1 MEMSP
6 RRGMLLHLKNRD
18 IDLEKKVVVMGILNL
33 TPDSFYDGGRYTRET
48 QALRGVEQM
57 IEEGADIIDVGGES
71 VRPGAEPISLDEEL
85 SRVIPVI
92 EKVRRLFPI
101 TISIDTYKAEVARQA
116 IEEGADMVNDISGLQ
131 FDPDLRKIVARYGVP
146 VILMHIKGTPKNMQ
160 DNPRYHSL
168 MKEIISYLRKSIKLA
183 EEAGVDPARII
194 VDPGIGFG
202 KTTAHNLEI
211 LRRLEELKVLGKPI
225 LVGLSR
231 KSFIGNV
238 LGLPQE
244 ERLEGGLA
252 AISIAILGGARIVRT
267 HDVKPSRRAVD
278 MVQAILGG
286 SDQRYG

>member
-1 MEMSP
+1 MSP
-6 RRGMLLHLKNRD
+6 GREMLLHLKNRD
-18 IDLEKKVVVMGILNL
+18 IDLEEKVVVMGVLNL
-33 TPDSFYDGGRYTRET
+33 TPDSFYDGGRYTREA
-48 QALRGVEQM
+48 QALRRVEEM
-57 IEEGADIIDVGGES
+57 IGEGADIIDVGGES

-116 IEEGADMVNDISGLQ
+116 IEKGAEMVNDISGLR
-131 FDPDLRKIVARYGVP
+131 FDPDLRKIVAGYGVP
-146 VILMHIKGTPKNMQ
+146 LILMHIKGTPKNMQ

-168 MKEIISYLRKSIKLA
+168 MEEIISYLRKSIKLA
-183 EEAGVDPARII
+183 EESGVDPARII

-211 LRRLEELKVLGKPI
+211 LRRLEELKSLGKPI

-252 AISIAILGGARIVRT
+252 ATSMAVSGGARIVRT
-267 HDVKPSRRAVD
+267 HDVKPTRRAVD
-278 MVQAILGG
+278 MVQAILRG

>member
-1 MEMSP
+1 MSP
-6 RRGMLLHLKNRD
+6 ERRMLLHLKNRA
-18 IDLEKKVVVMGILNL
+18 IDLEEKVVVMGVLNL
-33 TPDSFYDGGRYTRET
+33 TPDSFYDGGKYTGEA
-48 QALRGVEQM
+48 QALRRVEQT
-57 IEEGADIIDVGGES
+57 IEDGADIIDVGGES
-71 VRPGAEPISLDEEL
+71 VRPGADPLSLNEEL
-85 SRVIPVI
+85 ARVIPVLRKI
-92 EKVRRLFPI
+92 RKSYSIP
-101 TISIDTYKAEVARQA
+101 ISIDTYKAEVARQA
-116 IEEGADMVNDISGLQ
+116 IEEGAEMVNDISGLR
-131 FDPDLRKIVARYGVP
+131 FDPDLRRVVARYGVP

-211 LRRLEELKVLGKPI
+211 LRRLEELKSLSKPI

-252 AISIAILGGARIVRT
+252 ATSIAVSGGARIVRT
-267 HDVKPSRRAVD
+267 HDVKSTRRAVD
-278 MVQAILGG
+278 MVQAILK
-286 SDQRYG
+286 SLDQRQG

>member
-1 MEMSP
+1 
-6 RRGMLLHLKNRD
+6 MLLHLKNRD
-18 IDLEKKVVVMGILNL
+18 IDLEEKVLVMGVLNL
-33 TPDSFYDGGRYTRET
+33 TPDSFYDGGRYTGEA
-48 QALRGVEQM
+48 QALRRVEEM
-57 IEEGADIIDVGGES
+57 IGEGADIIDVGGES
-71 VRPGAEPISLDEEL
+71 VRPGAEPINLDEEL

-92 EKVRRLFPI
+92 EKIRRLFPV

-116 IEEGADMVNDISGLQ
+116 IEEGAEMVNDISGLR
-131 FDPDLRKIVARYGVP
+131 FDPDLRKIVAGYGVP
-146 VILMHIKGTPKNMQ
+146 LILMHIKGTPKNMQ

-168 MKEIISYLRKSIKLA
+168 MEEIISYLRKSIKLA
-183 EEAGVDPARII
+183 EESEVDPARII

-211 LRRLEELKVLGKPI
+211 LRRLEELKSLGKPI

-252 AISIAILGGARIVRT
+252 ATSMAVSGGARIVRT
-267 HDVKPSRRAVD
+267 HDVKPTRRAVD
-278 MVQAILGG
+278 MVQAILRG
-286 SDQRYG
+286 SDQRDG

>member
-1 MEMSP
+1 MSP
-6 RRGMLLHLKNRD
+6 GREMLLHLKNRD
-18 IDLEKKVVVMGILNL
+18 IDLEEKVVVMGVLNL
-33 TPDSFYDGGRYTRET
+33 TPDSFYDGGRYTREA
-48 QALRGVEQM
+48 QALRRVEEM
-57 IEEGADIIDVGGES
+57 IGEGADIIDVGGES

-85 SRVIPVI
+85 SRVVPVI

-116 IEEGADMVNDISGLQ
+116 IEKGAEMVNDISGLR
-131 FDPDLRKIVARYGVP
+131 FDPDLRKIVAGYGVP
-146 VILMHIKGTPKNMQ
+146 LILMHIKGTPKNMQ

-168 MKEIISYLRKSIKLA
+168 MEEIISYLRKSIKLA
-183 EEAGVDPARII
+183 EESGVDPARII

-211 LRRLEELKVLGKPI
+211 LRRLEELKSLGKPI
-225 LVGLSR
+225 LVALSR

-238 LGLPQE
+238 LGLPQA

-252 AISIAILGGARIVRT
+252 AACMAVSGGARIVRT
-267 HDVKPSRRAVD
+267 HDVRPTRRAVD
-278 MVQAILGG
+278 MVQAILRG

>member
-1 MEMSP
+1 
-6 RRGMLLHLKNRD
+6 MLLHLKNRD
-18 IDLEKKVVVMGILNL
+18 IDLEEKVVVMGVLNL
-33 TPDSFYDGGRYTRET
+33 TPDSFYDGGRYTREA
-48 QALRGVEQM
+48 QALRRVEEM
-57 IEEGADIIDVGGES
+57 IGEGADIIDVGGES
-71 VRPGAEPISLDEEL
+71 VRPGAEPVSLDEEL

-92 EKVRRLFPI
+92 EKIRRSFPI

-116 IEEGADMVNDISGLQ
+116 IEKGAEMVNDISGLR
-131 FDPDLRKIVARYGVP
+131 FDPDLRKIVAGYEVP
-146 VILMHIKGTPKNMQ
+146 LILMHIKGTPKNMQ

-168 MKEIISYLRKSIKLA
+168 MEEIISYLRKSIKLA
-183 EEAGVDPARII
+183 EESGVDPARII

-211 LRRLEELKVLGKPI
+211 LRRLEELKSLGRPI

-252 AISIAILGGARIVRT
+252 ATSMAVSGGARIVRT
-267 HDVKPSRRAVD
+267 HDVKPTRRAVD
-278 MVQAILGG
+278 MVQAILRG

>member
-1 MEMSP
+1 MSP
-6 RRGMLLHLKNRD
+6 GREMLLHLKNRD
-18 IDLEKKVVVMGILNL
+18 IDLEEKVVVMGVLNL
-33 TPDSFYDGGRYTRET
+33 TPDSFYDGGRYTREA
-48 QALRGVEQM
+48 QALRRVEEM
-57 IEEGADIIDVGGES
+57 IGEGADIIDVGGES

-116 IEEGADMVNDISGLQ
+116 IEKGAEMVNDISGLR
-131 FDPDLRKIVARYGVP
+131 FDPDLRKIVAGYGVP
-146 VILMHIKGTPKNMQ
+146 LILMHIKGTPKNMQ

-168 MKEIISYLRKSIKLA
+168 MEEIISYLRKSIKLA
-183 EEAGVDPARII
+183 EESGVDPARII

-211 LRRLEELKVLGKPI
+211 LRRLEELKSLGKPI
-225 LVGLSR
+225 LVSLSR

-252 AISIAILGGARIVRT
+252 ATCMAVSGGARIVRT
-267 HDVKPSRRAVD
+267 HDVKPTRRAVD
-278 MVQAILGG
+278 MVQAILRG

>member
-1 MEMSP
+1 
-6 RRGMLLHLKNRD
+6 MLLHLKNRD
-18 IDLEKKVVVMGILNL
+18 IDLEEKVVVMGVLNL
-33 TPDSFYDGGRYTRET
+33 TPDSFYDGGRYTREA
-48 QALRGVEQM
+48 QALRRVEEM
-57 IEEGADIIDVGGES
+57 IGEGADIIDVGGES

-92 EKVRRLFPI
+92 EKVRGLFPI

-116 IEEGADMVNDISGLQ
+116 IEKGAEMVNDISGLR
-131 FDPDLRKIVARYGVP
+131 FDPDLRKIVAGYGVP
-146 VILMHIKGTPKNMQ
+146 LILMHIKGTPKNMQ

-168 MKEIISYLRKSIKLA
+168 MEEIISYLRKSIKLA
-183 EEAGVDPARII
+183 EESGVDPARII

-211 LRRLEELKVLGKPI
+211 LRRLEELKSLGKPI

-252 AISIAILGGARIVRT
+252 ATSMAVSGGARIVRT
-267 HDVKPSRRAVD
+267 HDVKSTRRAVD
-278 MVQAILGG
+278 MVQAILRG

>member
-1 MEMSP
+1 MSP
-6 RRGMLLHLKNRD
+6 GREMLLHLKNRD
-18 IDLEKKVVVMGILNL
+18 IDLEEKVVVMGVLNL
-33 TPDSFYDGGRYTRET
+33 TPDSFYDGGRYTREA
-48 QALRGVEQM
+48 QALRRVEEM
-57 IEEGADIIDVGGES
+57 IGEGADIIDVGGES

-92 EKVRRLFPI
+92 EKVRGLFPI

-116 IEEGADMVNDISGLQ
+116 IEKGAEMVNDISGLR
-131 FDPDLRKIVARYGVP
+131 FDPDLRKIVAGYGVP
-146 VILMHIKGTPKNMQ
+146 LILMHIKGTPKNMQ

-168 MKEIISYLRKSIKLA
+168 MEEIISYLRKSIKLA
-183 EEAGVDPARII
+183 EESGVDPARII

-211 LRRLEELKVLGKPI
+211 LRRLEELKSLGKPI

-252 AISIAILGGARIVRT
+252 ATSMAVSGGARIVRT
-267 HDVKPSRRAVD
+267 HDVKSTRRAVD
-278 MVQAILGG
+278 MVQAILRG

>member
-1 MEMSP
+1 MSP
-6 RRGMLLHLKNRD
+6 GREMLLHLKNRD
-18 IDLEKKVVVMGILNL
+18 IDLEEKVVVMGVLNL
-33 TPDSFYDGGRYTRET
+33 TPNSFYDGGRYTREV
-48 QALRGVEQM
+48 QALRRVEEM
-57 IEEGADIIDVGGES
+57 IGEGADIIDVGGES

-116 IEEGADMVNDISGLQ
+116 IEKGAEMVNDISGLR
-131 FDPDLRKIVARYGVP
+131 FDPDLRKIVAGYGVP
-146 VILMHIKGTPKNMQ
+146 LILMHIKGTPKNMQ

-168 MKEIISYLRKSIKLA
+168 MEEIISYLRKSIKLA
-183 EEAGVDPARII
+183 EESGVDPARII

-211 LRRLEELKVLGKPI
+211 LRRLEELKSLGKPI

-252 AISIAILGGARIVRT
+252 ATSMAVSGGARIVRT
-267 HDVKPSRRAVD
+267 HDVKPTRRAVD
-278 MVQAILGG
+278 MVQAILRG

>member
-252 AISIAILGGARIVRT
+252 ATSIAILGGARIVRT

>member
-1 MEMSP
+1 MSP
-6 RRGMLLHLKNRD
+6 GREMLLHLKNRD
-18 IDLEKKVVVMGILNL
+18 IDLEEKVVVMGVLNL
-33 TPDSFYDGGRYTRET
+33 TPDSFYDGGRYTREA
-48 QALRGVEQM
+48 QALRRVEEM
-57 IEEGADIIDVGGES
+57 IGEGADIIDVGGES
-71 VRPGAEPISLDEEL
+71 VRPGAEPINLDEEL
-85 SRVIPVI
+85 SRVVPVI

-116 IEEGADMVNDISGLQ
+116 IEKGAEMVNDISGLR
-131 FDPDLRKIVARYGVP
+131 FDPDLRKIVAGYGVP
-146 VILMHIKGTPKNMQ
+146 LILMHIKGTPKNMQ

-168 MKEIISYLRKSIKLA
+168 MEEIISYLRKSIKLA
-183 EEAGVDPARII
+183 EESGVDPARII

-211 LRRLEELKVLGKPI
+211 LRRLEELKSLGKPI

-252 AISIAILGGARIVRT
+252 ATSMAVSGGARIVRT
-267 HDVKPSRRAVD
+267 HDVRPTRRAVD
-278 MVQAILGG
+278 MVQAILRG

>member
-1 MEMSP
+1 
-6 RRGMLLHLKNRD
+6 MLLHLKNRD
-18 IDLEKKVVVMGILNL
+18 IDLEEKVLVMGVLNL
-33 TPDSFYDGGRYTRET
+33 TPDSFYDGGRYTREAK
-48 QALRGVEQM
+48 ALRRVEEM
-57 IEEGADIIDVGGES
+57 IGEGADIIDVGGES
-71 VRPGAEPISLDEEL
+71 VRPGAELINLDEEL

-92 EKVRRLFPI
+92 EKVRRLFPV

-116 IEEGADMVNDISGLQ
+116 IEEGAEMVNDISGLR
-131 FDPDLRKIVARYGVP
+131 FDPDLRKIVAGYGVP
-146 VILMHIKGTPKNMQ
+146 LILMHIKGTPKNMQ

-168 MKEIISYLRKSIKLA
+168 MEEIISYLRKSIKLA
-183 EEAGVDPARII
+183 EESGVDPARII

-211 LRRLEELKVLGKPI
+211 LRRLEELKSLDKPI
-225 LVGLSR
+225 LVGISR

-252 AISIAILGGARIVRT
+252 ATSMAVSGGARIVRT
-267 HDVKPSRRAVD
+267 HDVKPTRQAVD
-278 MVQAILGG
+278 MVQAILRG

>member
-1 MEMSP
+1 MSP
-6 RRGMLLHLKNRD
+6 GREMLLHLKNRD
-18 IDLEKKVVVMGILNL
+18 IDLEEKVVVMGVLNL
-33 TPDSFYDGGRYTRET
+33 TPDSFYDGGRYTREA
-48 QALRGVEQM
+48 QALRRVEEM
-57 IEEGADIIDVGGES
+57 IGEGADIIDVGGES
-71 VRPGAEPISLDEEL
+71 VRPGAEPINLDEEL

-92 EKVRRLFPI
+92 EKVRRLFPV

-116 IEEGADMVNDISGLQ
+116 IEKGAEMVNDISGLR
-131 FDPDLRKIVARYGVP
+131 FDPDLRKIVAGYEVP
-146 VILMHIKGTPKNMQ
+146 LILMHIKGTPKNMQ

-168 MKEIISYLRKSIKLA
+168 MEEIISYLRKSIKLA
-183 EEAGVDPARII
+183 EESGVDPARII

-211 LRRLEELKVLGKPI
+211 LRRLEELKSLGRPI

-252 AISIAILGGARIVRT
+252 ATSMAVSGGARIVRT
-267 HDVKPSRRAVD
+267 HDVKPTRRAVD
-278 MVQAILGG
+278 MVQAILRG

>member
-1 MEMSP
+1 MSP
-6 RRGMLLHLKNRD
+6 GREMLLHLKNRD
-18 IDLEKKVVVMGILNL
+18 IDLEEKVVVMGVLNL
-33 TPDSFYDGGRYTRET
+33 TPDSFYDGGRYTREA
-48 QALRGVEQM
+48 QALRRVEEM
-57 IEEGADIIDVGGES
+57 IGEGADIIDVGGES
-71 VRPGAEPISLDEEL
+71 VRPGAEPVSLDEEL

-92 EKVRRLFPI
+92 EKIRRSFPI

-116 IEEGADMVNDISGLQ
+116 IEKGAEMVNDISGLR
-131 FDPDLRKIVARYGVP
+131 FDPDLRKIVAGYEVP
-146 VILMHIKGTPKNMQ
+146 LILMHIKGTPKNMQ

-168 MKEIISYLRKSIKLA
+168 MEEIISYLRKSIKLA
-183 EEAGVDPARII
+183 EESGVDPARII

-211 LRRLEELKVLGKPI
+211 LRRLEELKSLGRPI

-252 AISIAILGGARIVRT
+252 ATSMAVSGGARIVRT
-267 HDVKPSRRAVD
+267 HDVKPTRRAVD
-278 MVQAILGG
+278 MVQAILRG

>member
-1 MEMSP
+1 MSP
-6 RRGMLLHLKNRD
+6 ERVMLLHLKNRD
-18 IDLEKKVVVMGILNL
+18 IDLEEKVLVMGVLNL
-33 TPDSFYDGGRYTRET
+33 TPDSFYDGGRYTREA
-48 QALRGVEQM
+48 QALRRVEEM
-57 IEEGADIIDVGGES
+57 IGEGADIIDVGGES
-71 VRPGAEPISLDEEL
+71 VRPGAEPINLDEEL

-92 EKVRRLFPI
+92 EKVRRLFSV

-116 IEEGADMVNDISGLQ
+116 IEEGADMVNDISGLR
-131 FDPDLRKIVARYGVP
+131 FDPDLRKIVAGYGVSL
-146 VILMHIKGTPKNMQ
+146 ILMHIKGTPKNMQ

-168 MKEIISYLRKSIKLA
+168 MEEIISYLRKSIKLA
-183 EEAGVDPARII
+183 EESGVDPARII

-211 LRRLEELKVLGKPI
+211 LRRLEELKSLGKPI
-225 LVGLSR
+225 LVGISR

-252 AISIAILGGARIVRT
+252 ATSMAVSGGARIVRT
-267 HDVKPSRRAVD
+267 HDVKPTRQAVD
-278 MVQAILGG
+278 MVQAILRG

>member
-1 MEMSP
+1 MSP
-6 RRGMLLHLKNRD
+6 GREMLLHLKNRD
-18 IDLEKKVVVMGILNL
+18 IDLEEKVVVMGVLNL
-33 TPDSFYDGGRYTRET
+33 TPDSFYDGGRYTREA
-48 QALRGVEQM
+48 QALRRVEEM
-57 IEEGADIIDVGGES
+57 IGEGADIIDVGGES
-71 VRPGAEPISLDEEL
+71 VRPGAEPINLDEEL

-92 EKVRRLFPI
+92 EKIRRSFPI

-116 IEEGADMVNDISGLQ
+116 IEKGAEMVNDISGLR
-131 FDPDLRKIVARYGVP
+131 FDPDLRKIVAGYEVP
-146 VILMHIKGTPKNMQ
+146 LILMHIKGTPKNMQ

-168 MKEIISYLRKSIKLA
+168 MEEIISYLRKSIKLA
-183 EEAGVDPARII
+183 EESGVDPARII

-211 LRRLEELKVLGKPI
+211 LRRLEELKSLGKPI

-252 AISIAILGGARIVRT
+252 ATSMAVSGGARIVRT
-267 HDVKPSRRAVD
+267 HDVKPTRRAVD
-278 MVQAILGG
+278 MVQAILRG

>member
-1 MEMSP
+1 
-6 RRGMLLHLKNRD
+6 MLLHLKNRD
-18 IDLEKKVVVMGILNL
+18 IDLEEKVVVMGVLNL
-33 TPDSFYDGGRYTRET
+33 TPDSFYDGGRYTREA
-48 QALRGVEQM
+48 QALRRVEEM
-57 IEEGADIIDVGGES
+57 IGEGADIIDVGGES

-116 IEEGADMVNDISGLQ
+116 IEKGAEMVNDISGLR
-131 FDPDLRKIVARYGVP
+131 FDPDLRKIVAGYGVP
-146 VILMHIKGTPKNMQ
+146 LILMHIKGTPKNMQ

-168 MKEIISYLRKSIKLA
+168 MEEIISYLRKSIKLA
-183 EEAGVDPARII
+183 EESGVDPARII

-211 LRRLEELKVLGKPI
+211 LRRLEELKSLGKPI

-252 AISIAILGGARIVRT
+252 ATSMAVSGGARIVRT
-267 HDVKPSRRAVD
+267 HDVKPTRRAVD
-278 MVQAILGG
+278 MVQAILRG